1 MINLKQIKYYY
12 MKNLSRLILTGLL
25 FLVIGSANAQD
36 ANNPWQVTIGTNA
49 VDPLGIDQQVG
60 NEDISFSKLYNVAG
74 EWSIGPTPS
83 VVSIGKYLD
92 DNFSFIVTGSSNKIS
107 KWNPNLHSAG
117 INFETSGEEATT
129 VEELMYYGLDGM
141 VKYSFSEL
149 LNSTKFE
156 PFVGFGGGYTWMEQ
170 PENTGD
176 SYEPSTDLAGLAT
189 MNLTV
194 GLSYWINDLVGI
206 TAQSGLK
213 NSFDEVVLVD
223 HFQHSVGL
231 TIKFGG
237 KDSDGDGVYDKFD
250 ICPDV
255 AGLAEFNGC
264 PDSDSDGIQDSEDT
278 CPNQAGSAEYN
289 GCPDSDG
296 DGISDNNDTCPNEAG
311 TKALSGCPDADADG
325 VANAQDGCPNE
336 AGPVA
341 NNGCPWKDG
350 DSDGV
355 LDKDDNCPNEAGT
368 VANNGCPEVVLPSEE
383 EQAQLISY
391 SRTINFALGKSTFR
405 KSAISTLQAI
415 NAILTA
421 YPKANFVV
429 EGHTDS
435 IGSEAFNQKLSEER
449 ASKVVGYLTN
459 NGVDSERLKSV
470 GFGET
475 TPIKSNTTAAGRA
488 TNRRVEVKLD
498 K

>member
-1 MINLKQIKYYY
+1 
-12 MKNLSRLILTGLL
+12 MKNLNRLVLIALL
-25 FLVIGSANAQD
+25 VLISGSINAQD
-36 ANNPWQVTIGTNA
+36 KNNPWQITVGSNG
-49 VDPLGIDQQVG
+49 VDALSTGNQLGDEDLSRLWKID
-60 NEDISFSKLYNVAG
+60 D
-74 EWSIGPTPS
+74 EWSLSSAISMIT
-83 VVSIGKYLD
+83 VGKYLD
-92 DNFSFIVTGSSNKIS
+92 DNFSFSIS
-107 KWNPNLHSAG
+107 GTVNRLNKWNDG
-117 INFETSGEEATT
+117 INVATAT
-129 VEELMYYGLDGM
+129 DNKLAYYGLDGT

-149 LNSTKFE
+149 LNLTKLE

-170 PENTGD
+170 PGV
-176 SYEPSTDLAGLAT
+176 DLAGLAT
-189 MNLTV
+189 LNGSIGV
-194 GLSYWINDLVGI
+194 SYWFNDFIGI
-206 TAQSGLK
+206 TAQSVVK
-213 NSFDEVVLVD
+213 NSFDEQVLVD

-278 CPNQAGSAEYN
+278 CPNQAGSAEFN

-325 VANAQDGCPNE
+325 VANAQDTCPNE

-368 VANNGCPEVVLPSEE
+368 VANNGCPEVLYPTEE
-383 EQAQLISY
+383 EQAQLITY
-391 SRTINFALGKSTFR
+391 SRIINFELGKSSFEND
-405 KSAISTLQAI
+405 AISTLEAI
-415 NAILTA
+415 TAILKA

-429 EGHTDS
+429 EGHSDS
-435 IGSEAFNQKLSEER
+435 VASEAFNQTLSEDR
-449 ASKVVGYLTN
+449 SSKVVTFFTTN
-459 NGVDSERLKSV
+459 GIATERLESV
-470 GFGET
+470 GFGEMN
-475 TPIKSNTTAAGRA
+475 PIESNMTAAGRA
-488 TNRRVEVKLD
+488 ANRRVEVKLA

>member
-12 MKNLSRLILTGLL
+12 MKNHSRLILTGLL

-176 SYEPSTDLAGLAT
+176 SYESSTDLAGLAT

>member
-1 MINLKQIKYYY
+1 
-12 MKNLSRLILTGLL
+12 MKNLNRLVLIALL
-25 FLVIGSANAQD
+25 VLISGSINAQD
-36 ANNPWQVTIGTNA
+36 KNNPWQITVGSNG
-49 VDPLGIDQQVG
+49 VDALSTGNQLGDEDLSRLWKID
-60 NEDISFSKLYNVAG
+60 D
-74 EWSIGPTPS
+74 EWSLSSAISMIT
-83 VVSIGKYLD
+83 VGKYLD
-92 DNFSFIVTGSSNKIS
+92 DNFSFSIS
-107 KWNPNLHSAG
+107 GTVNRLNKWNDG
-117 INFETSGEEATT
+117 INVATAT
-129 VEELMYYGLDGM
+129 DNKLAYYGLDGT

-149 LNSTKFE
+149 LNLTKLE

-170 PENTGD
+170 PGV
-176 SYEPSTDLAGLAT
+176 DLAGLAT
-189 MNLTV
+189 LNGSIGV
-194 GLSYWINDLVGI
+194 SYWFNDFIGI
-206 TAQSGLK
+206 TAQSGVK
-213 NSFDEVVLVD
+213 NSFDEQVLVD

-278 CPNQAGSAEYN
+278 CPNQAGSAEFN

-325 VANAQDGCPNE
+325 VANAQDTCPNE

-368 VANNGCPEVVLPSEE
+368 VANNGCPEVLYPTEE
-383 EQAQLISY
+383 EQAQLITY
-391 SRTINFALGKSTFR
+391 SRIINFELGKSSFEND
-405 KSAISTLQAI
+405 AISTLEAI
-415 NAILTA
+415 TAILKA

-429 EGHTDS
+429 EGHSDS
-435 IGSEAFNQKLSEER
+435 VASEAFNQTLSEDRSSE
-449 ASKVVGYLTN
+449 VVTFLTT
-459 NGVDSERLKSV
+459 NGIATERLKSV
-470 GFGET
+470 GFGEMN
-475 TPIKSNTTAAGRA
+475 PIESNMTAAGRA
-488 TNRRVEVKLD
+488 ANRRVEVKLA

>member
-1 MINLKQIKYYY
+1 
-12 MKNLSRLILTGLL
+12 MKNLNRLVLIALL
-25 FLVIGSANAQD
+25 VLISGSINAQD
-36 ANNPWQVTIGTNA
+36 KNNPWQITVGSNG
-49 VDPLGIDQQVG
+49 VDALSTGNQLGDEDLSRLWKID
-60 NEDISFSKLYNVAG
+60 D
-74 EWSIGPTPS
+74 EWSLSSAISMIT
-83 VVSIGKYLD
+83 VGKYLD
-92 DNFSFIVTGSSNKIS
+92 DNFSFSIS
-107 KWNPNLHSAG
+107 GTVNRLNKWNDG
-117 INFETSGEEATT
+117 INVATAT
-129 VEELMYYGLDGM
+129 DNKLAYYGLDGT

-149 LNSTKFE
+149 LNLTKLE

-170 PENTGD
+170 PGV
-176 SYEPSTDLAGLAT
+176 DLAGLAT
-189 MNLTV
+189 LNGSIGV
-194 GLSYWINDLVGI
+194 SYWFNDFIGI
-206 TAQSGLK
+206 TAQSVVK
-213 NSFDEVVLVD
+213 NSFDEQVLVD

-278 CPNQAGSAEYN
+278 CPNQAGSAEFN

-325 VANAQDGCPNE
+325 VANAQDTCPNE

-368 VANNGCPEVVLPSEE
+368 VANNGCPEVLYPTEE
-383 EQAQLISY
+383 EQAQLITY
-391 SRTINFALGKSTFR
+391 SRIINFELGKSSFEND
-405 KSAISTLQAI
+405 AISTLEAI
-415 NAILTA
+415 TAILKA

-429 EGHTDS
+429 EGHSDS
-435 IGSEAFNQKLSEER
+435 IASEAFNQTLSEDRSSE
-449 ASKVVGYLTN
+449 VVTFLTT
-459 NGVDSERLKSV
+459 NGIATERLKSV

-475 TPIKSNTTAAGRA
+475 TPIESNMTAAGRA
-488 TNRRVEVKLD
+488 ANRRVEVKLA

>member
-1 MINLKQIKYYY
+1 

-36 ANNPWQVTIGTNA
+36 QNNPWQITIGTNA

-83 VVSIGKYLD
+83 VISIGKYLD
-92 DNFSFIVTGSSNKIS
+92 DNFSFVVTGSSNKIT
-107 KWNPNLHSAG
+107 KWNPNLHSPG
-117 INFETSGEEATT
+117 IDFELSSEDAVK

-149 LNSTKFE
+149 LNTNNFE

-176 SYEPSTDLAGLAT
+176 AYESSTDLEGLAT
-189 MNLTV
+189 LNLTV
-194 GLSYWINDLVGI
+194 GVSYWINDLVGI

-213 NSFDEVVLVD
+213 NSFDETVLVD
-223 HFQHSVGL
+223 HFQHSLGV

-237 KDSDGDGVYDKFD
+237 NDSDGDGVYDKYD

-264 PDSDSDGIQDSEDT
+264 PDSD
-278 CPNQAGSAEYN
+278 
-289 GCPDSDG
+289 G
-296 DGISDNNDTCPNEAG
+296 DGVSDNNDTCPNEAG

-325 VANAQDGCPNE
+325 VANAQDACPNE

-341 NNGCPWKDG
+341 NNGCPWKDS

-368 VANNGCPEVVLPSEE
+368 VANNGCPEVVLPTEE

-391 SRTINFALGKSTFR
+391 SRTINFGLGESNFR
-405 KSAISTLQAI
+405 RSTLPTLRAI

-435 IGSEAFNQKLSEER
+435 IGSEAFNQKLSEDR
-449 ASKVVGYLTN
+449 ASKVVGFLTK
-459 NGVDSERLKSV
+459 NGVASDRLKSV

-475 TPIKSNTTAAGRA
+475 SPIKSNSTSSGRA
-488 TNRRVEVKLD
+488 ANRRVEVKLD

>member
-1 MINLKQIKYYY
+1 
-12 MKNLSRLILTGLL
+12 MKNLSRLILTALL
-25 FLVIGSANAQD
+25 VLVVVNVNAQD
-36 ANNPWQVTIGTNA
+36 KNNPWQVTVGVNA
-49 VDPLGIDQQVG
+49 VDALGIDQQVG

-74 EWSIGPTPS
+74 EWSNISSPS
-83 VVSIGKYLD
+83 MLTVGKYLD
-92 DNFSFIVTGSSNKIS
+92 DNFSFSVSGTFNKLD
-107 KWNPNLHSAG
+107 KWNPNLDFPG
-117 INFETSGEEATT
+117 INFETSPSEDAIS

-149 LNSTKFE
+149 LNCTDFE

-170 PENTGD
+170 PGA
-176 SYEPSTDLAGLAT
+176 DLAGLAT
-189 MNLTV
+189 VNGTV
-194 GLSYWINDLVGI
+194 GVSYWINDLIGI
-206 TAQSGLK
+206 TAQSSLK

-223 HFQHSVGL
+223 HFQHSLGL

-237 KDSDGDGVYDKFD
+237 KDSDRDGVYDKYD

-278 CPNQAGSAEYN
+278 CPNQAGSAEFN
-289 GCPDSDG
+289 GCPDTDG
-296 DGISDNNDTCPNEAG
+296 DGVSDNNDTCPNEAG
-311 TKALSGCPDADADG
+311 SKALSGCPDSDSDG
-325 VANAQDGCPNE
+325 VANAQDTCPNE

-368 VANNGCPEVVLPSEE
+368 VANNGCPEVVLPTEE
-383 EQAQLISY
+383 QQAQLISY
-391 SRTINFALGKSTFR
+391 SRTINFALGKSSF
-405 KSAISTLQAI
+405 KKDAISTLEAI
-415 NAILTA
+415 TAILTA

-435 IGSEAFNQKLSEER
+435 VSSEGFNQKLSEAR
-449 ASKVVGYLTN
+449 AAQVVTFLTT
-459 NGVDSERLKSV
+459 GGIASERLESV

-475 TPIKSNTTAAGRA
+475 TPIESNMTAAGRA
-488 TNRRVEVKLD
+488 ANRRVEVKLA

>member
-1 MINLKQIKYYY
+1 

-36 ANNPWQVTIGTNA
+36 QNNPWQITIGTNA

-83 VVSIGKYLD
+83 VISIGKYLD
-92 DNFSFIVTGSSNKIS
+92 DNFSFVVTGSSNKIT
-107 KWNPNLHSAG
+107 KWNPNLHSPG
-117 INFETSGEEATT
+117 IDFELSSEDAVK

-149 LNSTKFE
+149 LNTNNFE

-176 SYEPSTDLAGLAT
+176 AYESSTDLEGLAT
-189 MNLTV
+189 LNLTV
-194 GLSYWINDLVGI
+194 GVSYWINDLVGI

-213 NSFDEVVLVD
+213 NSFDETVLVD
-223 HFQHSVGL
+223 HFQHSLGV

-237 KDSDGDGVYDKFD
+237 NDSDGDGVYDKYD

-264 PDSDSDGIQDSEDT
+264 PDSDGDGVQDSEDT
-278 CPNQAGSAEYN
+278 CPNQAGLAEFN

-296 DGISDNNDTCPNEAG
+296 DGVSDNNDTCPNEAG

-325 VANAQDGCPNE
+325 VANAQDACPNE

-341 NNGCPWKDG
+341 NNGCPWKDS

-368 VANNGCPEVVLPSEE
+368 VANNGCPEVVLPTKE
-383 EQAQLISY
+383 EQAQLLSY
-391 SRTINFALGKSTFR
+391 SRTINFGLGESNFR
-405 KSAISTLQAI
+405 RSTLPTLRAI

-435 IGSEAFNQKLSEER
+435 IGSEAFNQKLSEDR
-449 ASKVVGYLTN
+449 ASKVVGFLTK
-459 NGVDSERLKSV
+459 NGVSSARLKSV

-475 TPIKSNTTAAGRA
+475 SPIKSNSTGSGRA
-488 TNRRVEVKLD
+488 ANRRVEVKLD

>member
-1 MINLKQIKYYY
+1 MRRP
-12 MKNLSRLILTGLL
+12 SE
-25 FLVIGSANAQD
+25 D
-36 ANNPWQVTIGTNA
+36 A
-49 VDPLGIDQQVG
+49 
-60 NEDISFSKLYNVAG
+60 IS
-74 EWSIGPTPS
+74 
-83 VVSIGKYLD
+83 
-92 DNFSFIVTGSSNKIS
+92 
-107 KWNPNLHSAG
+107 
-117 INFETSGEEATT
+117 

-149 LNSTKFE
+149 LNCTDFE

-170 PENTGD
+170 PGA
-176 SYEPSTDLAGLAT
+176 DLAGLAT
-189 MNLTV
+189 INGTV
-194 GLSYWINDLVGI
+194 GVSYWINDLIGI
-206 TAQSGLK
+206 TAQSSLK

-223 HFQHSVGL
+223 HFQHSLGL

-237 KDSDGDGVYDKFD
+237 KDSDRDGVYDKYD

-278 CPNQAGSAEYN
+278 CPNQAGSAEFN
-289 GCPDSDG
+289 GCPDTDG

-311 TKALSGCPDADADG
+311 SKALSGCPDSDSDG
-325 VANAQDGCPNE
+325 VANAQDTCPNE

-368 VANNGCPEVVLPSEE
+368 VANNGCPEVVFPTEE

-391 SRTINFALGKSTFR
+391 SRTINFALGKSSFQ
-405 KSAISTLQAI
+405 KDAISTLEAI
-415 NAILTA
+415 TAILTA

-435 IGSEAFNQKLSEER
+435 VSSEGFNQKLSEAR
-449 ASKVVGYLTN
+449 AAQVVTFLTT
-459 NGVDSERLKSV
+459 GGIASERLESV

-475 TPIKSNTTAAGRA
+475 TPIESNMTAAGRA
-488 TNRRVEVKLD
+488 ANRRVEVKLA

>member
-1 MINLKQIKYYY
+1 
-12 MKNLSRLILTGLL
+12 MKNLSRLALTGLL
-25 FLVIGSANAQD
+25 LFVIGSANAQD
-36 ANNPWQVTIGTNA
+36 ENNPWQVTIGTNA

-60 NEDISFSKLYNVAG
+60 NEDVSFSKLYNVAG
-74 EWSIGPTPS
+74 EWSVGPTPS
-83 VVSIGKYLD
+83 TISVGKYLES
-92 DNFSFIVTGSSNKIS
+92 NFSFIVTGSSNKLT
-107 KWNPNLHSAG
+107 KWNPNLDYPG
-117 INFETSGEEATT
+117 INYEVSPSEDAMT

-141 VKYSFSEL
+141 VKYSFPEL
-149 LNSTKFE
+149 LQVGSAVFE

-170 PENTGD
+170 PGA
-176 SYEPSTDLAGLAT
+176 DLAGLAT
-189 MNLTV
+189 MNATV
-194 GLSYWINDLVGI
+194 GVSYWINDLVGI

-213 NSFDEVVLVD
+213 NSFDEIVLVD
-223 HFQHSVGL
+223 HFQHSVGV

-255 AGLAEFNGC
+255 AGLTEFNGC
-264 PDSDSDGIQDSEDT
+264 PDSDSDGIQDSEDN
-278 CPNQAGSAEYN
+278 CPNQAGSVEYN

-296 DGISDNNDTCPNEAG
+296 DGVSDNNDTCPNEAG

-325 VANAQDGCPNE
+325 LANAQDACPNE
-336 AGPVA
+336 AGPAA

-368 VANNGCPEVVLPSEE
+368 LANNGCPEVLFPTEE

-391 SRTINFALGKSTFR
+391 SRTINFALGKSSFE
-405 KSAISTLQAI
+405 KDAMSTLEAI
-415 NAILTA
+415 TAILTA

-435 IGSEAFNQKLSEER
+435 ISSEGFNQKLSEDR
-449 ASKVVGYLTN
+449 AAQVVSYLTT
-459 NGVDSERLKSV
+459 NGVSNERLQSV

-475 TPIKSNTTAAGRA
+475 APIESNMNAAGRA
-488 TNRRVEVKLD
+488 ANRRVEVKLA

>member
-1 MINLKQIKYYY
+1 
-12 MKNLSRLILTGLL
+12 MKNLNRLVLIALL
-25 FLVIGSANAQD
+25 VLISGSINAQD
-36 ANNPWQVTIGTNA
+36 KNNPWQITVGSNG
-49 VDPLGIDQQVG
+49 VDALSTGNQLGDEDLSRLWKID
-60 NEDISFSKLYNVAG
+60 D
-74 EWSIGPTPS
+74 EWSLSSAISMIT
-83 VVSIGKYLD
+83 VGKYLD
-92 DNFSFIVTGSSNKIS
+92 DNFSFSIS
-107 KWNPNLHSAG
+107 GTVNRLNKWNDG
-117 INFETSGEEATT
+117 INVATAT
-129 VEELMYYGLDGM
+129 DNKLAYYGLDGT

-149 LNSTKFE
+149 LNLTKLE

-170 PENTGD
+170 PGV
-176 SYEPSTDLAGLAT
+176 DLAGLAT
-189 MNLTV
+189 LNGSIGV
-194 GLSYWINDLVGI
+194 SYWFNDFIGI
-206 TAQSGLK
+206 TAQSGVK
-213 NSFDEVVLVD
+213 NSFDEQVLVD

-278 CPNQAGSAEYN
+278 CPNQAGSAEFN

-325 VANAQDGCPNE
+325 VANAQDTCPNE

-368 VANNGCPEVVLPSEE
+368 VANNGCPEVLYPTEE
-383 EQAQLISY
+383 EQAQLITY
-391 SRTINFALGKSTFR
+391 SRIINFELGKSSFEND
-405 KSAISTLQAI
+405 AISTLEAI
-415 NAILTA
+415 TAILKA

-429 EGHTDS
+429 EGHSDS
-435 IGSEAFNQKLSEER
+435 IASEAFNQTLSEDRSSE
-449 ASKVVGYLTN
+449 VVTFLTT
-459 NGVDSERLKSV
+459 NGIATERLKSV
-470 GFGET
+470 GFGEMN
-475 TPIKSNTTAAGRA
+475 PIESNMTAAGRA
-488 TNRRVEVKLD
+488 ANRRVEVKLA

>member
-1 MINLKQIKYYY
+1 

-25 FLVIGSANAQD
+25 FLVIGSVNAQD
-36 ANNPWQVTIGTNA
+36 QNNPWQITIGTNA

-60 NEDISFSKLYNVAG
+60 NEDVSFSKLYNVAG

-83 VVSIGKYLD
+83 VISIGKYLD
-92 DNFSFIVTGSSNKIS
+92 DNFSFVVTGSSNKIT
-107 KWNPNLHSAG
+107 KWNSNLHSPG
-117 INFETSGEEATT
+117 IDFELSSEDAVK

-149 LNSTKFE
+149 LNTNNFE

-176 SYEPSTDLAGLAT
+176 AYESSTDLEGLAT
-189 MNLTV
+189 LNLTV
-194 GLSYWINDLVGI
+194 GVSYWINDLVGI

-213 NSFDEVVLVD
+213 NSFDETVLVD
-223 HFQHSVGL
+223 HFQHSLGV

-237 KDSDGDGVYDKFD
+237 NDSDGDGVYDKYD

-264 PDSDSDGIQDSEDT
+264 PDSD
-278 CPNQAGSAEYN
+278 
-289 GCPDSDG
+289 G
-296 DGISDNNDTCPNEAG
+296 DGVSDNNDTCPNEAG

-325 VANAQDGCPNE
+325 VANAQDACPNE

-341 NNGCPWKDG
+341 NNGCPWKDS

-368 VANNGCPEVVLPSEE
+368 VANNGCPEVVLPTEQ
-383 EQAQLISY
+383 EQAQLLSY
-391 SRTINFALGKSTFR
+391 SRTINFGLGESNFR
-405 KSAISTLQAI
+405 RSTLPTLRAI

-435 IGSEAFNQKLSEER
+435 IGSEAFNQKLSEDR
-449 ASKVVGYLTN
+449 ASKVVGFLTK
-459 NGVDSERLKSV
+459 NGVSSARLKSA

-475 TPIKSNTTAAGRA
+475 SPIKSNSTSSGRA
-488 TNRRVEVKLD
+488 ANRRVEVKLD

>member
-1 MINLKQIKYYY
+1 
-12 MKNLSRLILTGLL
+12 MKNLNRLVLIALL
-25 FLVIGSANAQD
+25 VLISGSINAQD
-36 ANNPWQVTIGTNA
+36 KNNPWQITVGSNG
-49 VDPLGIDQQVG
+49 VDALSTGNQLGDEDLSRLWKID
-60 NEDISFSKLYNVAG
+60 D
-74 EWSIGPTPS
+74 EWSLSSAISMIT
-83 VVSIGKYLD
+83 VGKYLD
-92 DNFSFIVTGSSNKIS
+92 DNFSFSIS
-107 KWNPNLHSAG
+107 GTVNRLNKWNDG
-117 INFETSGEEATT
+117 INVATAT
-129 VEELMYYGLDGM
+129 DNKLAYYGLDGT

-149 LNSTKFE
+149 LNLTKLE

-170 PENTGD
+170 PGV
-176 SYEPSTDLAGLAT
+176 DLAGLAT
-189 MNLTV
+189 LNGSIGV
-194 GLSYWINDLVGI
+194 SYWFNDFIGI
-206 TAQSGLK
+206 TAQSVVK
-213 NSFDEVVLVD
+213 NSFDEQVLVD

-278 CPNQAGSAEYN
+278 CPNQAGSAEFN

-325 VANAQDGCPNE
+325 VANAQDTCPNE

-368 VANNGCPEVVLPSEE
+368 VANNGCPEVLYPTEE
-383 EQAQLISY
+383 EQAQLITY
-391 SRTINFALGKSTFR
+391 SRIINFELGKSSFEND
-405 KSAISTLQAI
+405 AISTLEAI
-415 NAILTA
+415 TAILKA

-429 EGHTDS
+429 EGHSDS
-435 IGSEAFNQKLSEER
+435 VASEAFNQTLSEDR
-449 ASKVVGYLTN
+449 SSKVVSFFTTN
-459 NGVDSERLKSV
+459 GIATERLESV
-470 GFGET
+470 GFGEMN
-475 TPIKSNTTAAGRA
+475 PIESNMTAAGRA
-488 TNRRVEVKLD
+488 ANRRVEVKLA

>member
-1 MINLKQIKYYY
+1 

-141 VKYSFSEL
+141 VKYSFSDL
-149 LNSTKFE
+149 LNCTDFE

-170 PENTGD
+170 PGA
-176 SYEPSTDLAGLAT
+176 DLAGLAT
-189 MNLTV
+189 INGTV
-194 GLSYWINDLVGI
+194 GVSYWINDLIGI
-206 TAQSGLK
+206 TAQSSLK

-223 HFQHSVGL
+223 HFQHSLGL

-237 KDSDGDGVYDKFD
+237 KDSDRDGVYDKYD

-278 CPNQAGSAEYN
+278 CPNQAGSAEFN
-289 GCPDSDG
+289 GCPDTDG

-311 TKALSGCPDADADG
+311 SKALSGCPDSDSDG
-325 VANAQDGCPNE
+325 VANAQDTCPNE

-368 VANNGCPEVVLPSEE
+368 VANNGCPEVVFPTEE

-391 SRTINFALGKSTFR
+391 SRTINFALGKSSFQ
-405 KSAISTLQAI
+405 KDAISTLEAI
-415 NAILTA
+415 TAILNA

-435 IGSEAFNQKLSEER
+435 VSSEGFNQKLSEAR
-449 ASKVVGYLTN
+449 AAQVVTFLTT
-459 NGVDSERLKSV
+459 GGIASERLESV

-475 TPIKSNTTAAGRA
+475 TPIESNMTAAGRA
-488 TNRRVEVKLD
+488 ANRRVEVKLA

>member
-1 MINLKQIKYYY
+1 
-12 MKNLSRLILTGLL
+12 MKNLSRLILTALL
-25 FLVIGSANAQD
+25 ILVVGNVNAQD
-36 ANNPWQVTIGTNA
+36 KNNPWQVTVGVNA
-49 VDPLGIDQQVG
+49 VDALGIDQKVG
-60 NEDISFSKLYNVAG
+60 NEDISFSQLYNVAG
-74 EWSIGPTPS
+74 EWSNISSPS
-83 VVSIGKYLD
+83 MLTVGKYLD
-92 DNFSFIVTGSSNKIS
+92 DNFSFSVSGTFNKLD
-107 KWNPNLHSAG
+107 KWNPNLDFPG
-117 INFETSGEEATT
+117 INFETPAEDAVS

-149 LNSTKFE
+149 LNCTDFE

-170 PENTGD
+170 PGA
-176 SYEPSTDLAGLAT
+176 DLAGLAT
-189 MNLTV
+189 VNGTV
-194 GLSYWINDLVGI
+194 GVSYWINDLIGI
-206 TAQSGLK
+206 TAQSSIK

-223 HFQHSVGL
+223 HFQHSLGL

-237 KDSDGDGVYDKFD
+237 KDSDRDGVYDKYD
-250 ICPDV
+250 VCPDV
-255 AGLAEFNGC
+255 AGLAQFNGC

-278 CPNQAGSAEYN
+278 CPNQAGSAEFN
-289 GCPDSDG
+289 GCPDSDS

-311 TKALSGCPDADADG
+311 SKALSGCPDSDSDG
-325 VANAQDGCPNE
+325 VANAQDTCPNE

-368 VANNGCPEVVLPSEE
+368 VANNGCPEVVFPTEE

-391 SRTINFALGKSTFR
+391 SRTINFALGKSSFE
-405 KSAISTLQAI
+405 KDAMSTLEAI
-415 NAILTA
+415 TSILTA

-435 IGSEAFNQKLSEER
+435 VSSEGFNQKLSEAR
-449 ASKVVGYLTN
+449 AAQVVKFFTSG
-459 NGVDSERLKSV
+459 GISSERLESV

-475 TPIKSNTTAAGRA
+475 TPIESNTTAAGRA
-488 TNRRVEVKLD
+488 ANRRVEVKLA

>member
-1 MINLKQIKYYY
+1 
-12 MKNLSRLILTGLL
+12 
-25 FLVIGSANAQD
+25 
-36 ANNPWQVTIGTNA
+36 
-49 VDPLGIDQQVG
+49 
-60 NEDISFSKLYNVAG
+60 
-74 EWSIGPTPS
+74 
-83 VVSIGKYLD
+83 
-92 DNFSFIVTGSSNKIS
+92 
-107 KWNPNLHSAG
+107 LHSAG

-176 SYEPSTDLAGLAT
+176 SYESSTDLAGLAT

>member
-1 MINLKQIKYYY
+1 
-12 MKNLSRLILTGLL
+12 MKNLNRLVLIALL
-25 FLVIGSANAQD
+25 VLISGSINAQD
-36 ANNPWQVTIGTNA
+36 KNNPWQITVGSNG
-49 VDPLGIDQQVG
+49 VDALSTGNQLGDEDLSRLWKID
-60 NEDISFSKLYNVAG
+60 D
-74 EWSIGPTPS
+74 EWSLSSAISMIT
-83 VVSIGKYLD
+83 VGKYLD
-92 DNFSFIVTGSSNKIS
+92 DNFSFSIS
-107 KWNPNLHSAG
+107 GTVNRLNKWNDG
-117 INFETSGEEATT
+117 INVATAT
-129 VEELMYYGLDGM
+129 DNKLAYYGLDGT

-149 LNSTKFE
+149 LNLTKLE

-170 PENTGD
+170 PGV
-176 SYEPSTDLAGLAT
+176 DLAGLAT
-189 MNLTV
+189 LNGSIGV
-194 GLSYWINDLVGI
+194 SYWFNDFIGI
-206 TAQSGLK
+206 TAQSGVK
-213 NSFDEVVLVD
+213 NSFDEQVLVD

-278 CPNQAGSAEYN
+278 CPNQAGSAEFN

-325 VANAQDGCPNE
+325 VANAQDTCPNE

-341 NNGCPWKDG
+341 NNGCPYKDG

-355 LDKDDNCPNEAGT
+355 LDKDDNCPTEAGT
-368 VANNGCPEVVLPSEE
+368 VANNGCPEVVFPTEV

-391 SRTINFALGKSTFR
+391 SRTINFAPGKSSFN
-405 KSAISTLQAI
+405 KDAISTLEAI
-415 NAILTA
+415 TAILTT
-421 YPKANFVV
+421 YPKANFIV
-429 EGHTDS
+429 EGYTDS
-435 IGSEAFNQKLSEER
+435 VSSKRFNQKLSEDR
-449 ASKVVGYLTN
+449 AAQVVVFFTN
-459 NGVDSERLKSV
+459 NGIANERLQSI

-475 TPIKSNTTAAGRA
+475 TPIDSNMTAAGRA
-488 TNRRVEVKLD
+488 ANRRVEVKLA

>member
-1 MINLKQIKYYY
+1 

-25 FLVIGSANAQD
+25 FLVIGSVNAQD
-36 ANNPWQVTIGTNA
+36 QNNPWQITIGTNA

-83 VVSIGKYLD
+83 VISIGKYLD
-92 DNFSFIVTGSSNKIS
+92 DNFSFIVTGSSNKIT
-107 KWNPNLHSAG
+107 KWNLS
-117 INFETSGEEATT
+117 EEATT
-129 VEELMYYGLDGM
+129 VEDLMYYGLDGM

-149 LNSTKFE
+149 LDSTKFE
-156 PFVGFGGGYTWMEQ
+156 PYVGFGGGYTWMEQ
-170 PENTGD
+170 PENT
-176 SYEPSTDLAGLAT
+176 TDLAGLAT
-189 MNLTV
+189 LNLTV
-194 GLSYWINDLVGI
+194 GVSYWINDLVGI

-213 NSFDEVVLVD
+213 NSFDETVLVD
-223 HFQHSVGL
+223 HFQHSLGL

-237 KDSDGDGVYDKFD
+237 NDSDGDGVYDKYD

-264 PDSDSDGIQDSEDT
+264 PDSDGDGVQDSEDT
-278 CPNQAGSAEYN
+278 CPNQAGLAEFN

-296 DGISDNNDTCPNEAG
+296 DGVSDNNDTCPNEAG
-311 TKALSGCPDADADG
+311 TKALSGCPDSDGDG
-325 VANAQDGCPNE
+325 VANAQDACPSE

-341 NNGCPWKDG
+341 NNGCPWKDS

-391 SRTINFALGKSTFR
+391 SRTINFALGKSSFR
-405 KSAISTLQAI
+405 KSTFPVLKAI

-435 IGSEAFNQKLSEER
+435 IGSEALNQKLSEDR
-449 ASKVVGYLTN
+449 ASKVVGYLTK
-459 NGVDSERLKSV
+459 NGVASSRLKSI

-475 TPIKSNTTAAGRA
+475 TPIKSNATGSGRA
-488 TNRRVEVKLD
+488 ANRRVEVKLA

>member
-149 LNSTKFE
+149 LNSTKVE

-176 SYEPSTDLAGLAT
+176 SYESSTDLAGLAT

-488 TNRRVEVKLD
+488 TNRRFEVKLD

>member
-1 MINLKQIKYYY
+1 
-12 MKNLSRLILTGLL
+12 MKNLSRLILTALL
-25 FLVIGSANAQD
+25 VLVVVNVNAQD
-36 ANNPWQVTIGTNA
+36 KNNPWQVTVGVNA
-49 VDPLGIDQQVG
+49 VDALGIDQQVG
-60 NEDISFSKLYNVAG
+60 NEDISFSQLYNVAG
-74 EWSIGPTPS
+74 EWSNISSPS
-83 VVSIGKYLD
+83 MLTVGKYLD
-92 DNFSFIVTGSSNKIS
+92 DNFSFSVSGTFNKLD
-107 KWNPNLHSAG
+107 KWNPNLDFPG
-117 INFETSGEEATT
+117 INFETTPSEDAIS

-149 LNSTKFE
+149 LNCTDFE

-170 PENTGD
+170 PGA
-176 SYEPSTDLAGLAT
+176 DLAGLAT
-189 MNLTV
+189 INGTV
-194 GLSYWINDLVGI
+194 GVSYWINDLIGI
-206 TAQSGLK
+206 TAQSSLK

-223 HFQHSVGL
+223 HFQHSLGL

-237 KDSDGDGVYDKFD
+237 KDSDRDGVYDKYD

-278 CPNQAGSAEYN
+278 CPNQAGSAEFN

-325 VANAQDGCPNE
+325 VANAQDTCPNE

-368 VANNGCPEVVLPSEE
+368 VANNGCPEVLYPTEE
-383 EQAQLISY
+383 EQAQLITY
-391 SRTINFALGKSTFR
+391 SRIINFELGKSSFEND
-405 KSAISTLQAI
+405 AISTLEAI
-415 NAILTA
+415 TAILKA

-429 EGHTDS
+429 EGHSDS
-435 IGSEAFNQKLSEER
+435 IASEAFNQTLSEDRSSE
-449 ASKVVGYLTN
+449 VVTFLTT
-459 NGVDSERLKSV
+459 NGIATERLKSV
-470 GFGET
+470 GFGEMN
-475 TPIKSNTTAAGRA
+475 PIESNMTAAGRA
-488 TNRRVEVKLD
+488 ANRRVEVKLA